1 MTSVD
6 PIPDSVDESYD
17 PSKLIVNY
25 LPLSVDNASLKEM
38 FAPYGTVEEAK
49 IITDRVSKI
58 SRGYGFVKF
67 SNKEEAEK
75 AIEGLNGKPV
85 ETGTEPK
92 LLHVAVSKPPKVEV
106 NLYVGNLLQDA
117 KSEELKAVFS
127 QFGTVVECNIP
138 ADRSTGMGRGYG
150 FVRVDS
156 KSAARKAIEALNGN
170 AIASLSGS
178 ASLTV
183 KHAENNTSS
192 GGMNHGRNGGR
203 FGSMDRR
210 RFHNQQQQS
219 RMMPSFMSAPV
230 SYDGIC
236 LFVYNI
242 PPTMDERGLQQLFS
256 PYGSVTGARVMR
268 SLNRSKG
275 YGFVNMATSEEA
287 NRAISA
293 LSGRCLVPEKPL
305 QVSLKKDKE

>member
-1 MTSVD
+1 MTSSE

-25 LPLSVDNASLKEM
+25 LPLTVDNASLKEM

-49 IITDRVSKI
+49 IITDHLTKI

-67 SNKEEAEK
+67 SNPEEAEK

-85 ETGTEPK
+85 DAGGAEPK
-92 LLHVAVSKPPKVEV
+92 LLHVGVSKPPKVDV

-117 KSEELKAVFS
+117 KQEELKAVFS

-138 ADRSTGMGRGYG
+138 LDRTTGMGRGYG

-156 KSAARKAIEALNGN
+156 KTAARKAIEALNGN
-170 AIASLSGS
+170 SIPSLSGS

-183 KHAENNTSS
+183 KHAENNNNN
-192 GGMNHGRNGGR
+192 GMNHGRNGR
-203 FGSMDRR
+203 FNNMDRR
-210 RFHNQQQQS
+210 RYHPPQQPP
-219 RMMPSFMSAPV
+219 RMMPGFMPTPV
-230 SYDGIC
+230 TFEGIC

-242 PPTMDERGLQQLFS
+242 PPTMDERGLSQLFS
-256 PYGSVTGARVMR
+256 PYGSVTGARVIRHM
-268 SLNRSKG
+268 NRSKG
-275 YGFVNMATSEEA
+275 YGFVNMSTSEEA
-287 NRAISA
+287 NRAISN

>member
-1 MTSVD
+1 MTSSE
-6 PIPDSVDESYD
+6 PIPDSVDESFD

-38 FAPYGTVEEAK
+38 FAPFGTVEEAK
-49 IITDRVSKI
+49 IITDRVTKV

-67 SNKEEAEK
+67 SNPEEAEK
-75 AIEGLNGKPV
+75 AIEGLNGKPLDS
-85 ETGTEPK
+85 GGAEPK

-117 KSEELKAVFS
+117 KQEELKAVFS

-138 ADRSTGMGRGYG
+138 VDRSTGFGRGYG

-156 KSAARKAIEALNGN
+156 KTAARKAIEALNGN
-170 AIASLSGS
+170 PVPSLSGA

-183 KHAENNTSS
+183 KHAENNNN
-192 GGMNHGRNGGR
+192 GMNHGRVGR
-203 FGSMDRR
+203 FGNMDRR
-210 RFHNQQQQS
+210 RYHQQPQAP
-219 RMMPSFMSAPV
+219 RMMAPFMPAPV
-230 SYDGIC
+230 SYEGIC

-242 PPTMDERGLQQLFS
+242 PPNMDERGLQQLFTT
-256 PYGSVTGARVMR
+256 YGNVTGARVMR
-268 SLNRSKG
+268 SMNRSKG
-275 YGFVNMATSEEA
+275 YGFVNMSTSEEA